1 MYTCQ
6 NARNVSPSAP
16 LILWKWPTKP
26 FQRIHI
32 DLCQK
37 GNDYYLVVIDS
48 HSKWI
53 ELQHMSSTTT
63 EWTIN
68 GLHLILATRGLFEEV
83 VSDNALQFTSTKL
96 AEFMRKNVTL
106 SPSPYQRQTNGS
118 AERSARVVKDVFVK
132 QVLEGKKGI
141 FMKHRFA
148 NVLFR
153 YRTTPHSTT
162 GMPPAELMVQ
172 RRLRKRLRLSLIWH
186 TF

>member
-1 MYTCQ
+1 MYSCQ
-6 NARNVSPSAP
+6 NARNIPPSAP

-26 FQRIHI
+26 FQRTHV

-53 ELQHMSSTTT
+53 ELQQMKSTTT

-83 VSDNALQFTSTKL
+83 VSDNGPQFTSTKF
-96 AEFMRKNVTL
+96 AEFLRKNVTL
-106 SPSPYQRQTNGS
+106 SPSP
-118 AERSARVVKDVFVK
+118 
-132 QVLEGKKGI
+132 
-141 FMKHRFA
+141 
-148 NVLFR
+148 
-153 YRTTPHSTT
+153 STT

-172 RRLRKRLRLSLIWH
+172 SRLRKRLKLSLIWH